1 MSGDVAGTDDKG
13 ATPAASG
20 QQEARPRPG
29 TLRLLWLTLEMLIF
43 FVATPIAVYSLLY
56 HYRIPLFVLLLPVF
70 LFFILFLTLDRSFA
84 WRRTLGTGI
93 SVKALASIL
102 AVFAFAGPA
111 IALFA
116 YYDVPERFLAF
127 PRYSYDLWLTVMIVY
142 PLISVTTQEIMYRV
156 FFFHRYRPLFAGDR
170 QAGIMLNAVLFSFSH
185 IVFQDVTTLIISFLG
200 GLLFA
205 WRYESSR
212 SYWALILE
220 HSLYGNLIFT
230 VGLGRYFYTGVS
242 NFSAGSAI
250 ERLQQILPF

>member
-1 MSGDVAGTDDKG
+1 MSERQDERP
-13 ATPAASG
+13 TPG
-20 QQEARPRPG
+20 IV
-29 TLRLLWLTLEMLIF
+29 RLLWLTLEMLLF
-43 FVATPIAVYSLLY
+43 FVATPILVFGLLY
-56 HYRIPLFVLLLPVF
+56 QHRIPLFGLLLPVF
-70 LFFILFLTLDRSFA
+70 LFFILFLTIDRSFS

-93 SVKALASIL
+93 SLKGLASIL
-102 AVFAFAGPA
+102 TIFAIAGPA

-116 YYDVPERFLAF
+116 YYDVPDRFLAF
-127 PRYSYDLWLTVMIVY
+127 PRYAYDIWLAVMILY

-220 HSLYGNLIFT
+220 HALYGNLIFT

-242 NFSAGSAI
+242 NFSAGSVF
-250 ERLQQILPF
+250 ERLQTLLPF